1 MDGEQ
6 REANRS
12 GQIRTEKGHAGT
24 NMATVKT
31 LLWLGLSLS
40 AFGITTADVNSV
52 PRAQDVHWVSL
63 DFTTHLRWSVTSSDY
78 TYTVRFSREDADWEE
93 SPNCIQISAS
103 ECDLT
108 QSLKASDRAYF
119 ADVQTEIMD
128 MDYELPHTQSSRFNP
143 YRESNISAV
152 SFTVAPLDDRRVIVN
167 ITDPLTSIYDRG
179 KQLSIRDIFKKD
191 LNYKI
196 RYYKSG
202 STGKRD
208 EISNSSMKVIPGLD
222 KGESY
227 CFMVATFIRSRPKA
241 TQQGSWSMQQCTESS
256 QDNLQ
261 DLSVG
266 AWVGVGFIML
276 TVLIVIVTV
285 TVLCCRQRNKT
296 LQTSQSSAPV

>member
-1 MDGEQ
+1 
-6 REANRS
+6 
-12 GQIRTEKGHAGT
+12 
-24 NMATVKT
+24 MATVKT

-63 DFTTHLRWSVTSSDY
+63 DFTTHLRWSVTPSDY
-78 TYTVRFSREDADWEE
+78 TYTVRFSGGEADWEE

-108 QSLKASDRAYF
+108 QSLKASNRAYS
-119 ADVQTEIMD
+119 ADVLTEITD
-128 MDYELPHTQSSRFNP
+128 TDYELPHTYSSKFNP

-152 SFTVAPLDDRRVIVN
+152 GFTVEPLDDRRVIVN

-196 RYYKSG
+196 SYYKSG

-208 EISNSSMKVIPGLD
+208 VMSNSSTKEIPGLD

-227 CFMVATFIRSRPKA
+227 CFMVAAFIISRPKA
-241 TQQGSWSMQQCTESS
+241 TQHGSWSVQKCTERAP
-256 QDNLQ
+256 NILQ
-261 DLSVG
+261 ELSVG
-266 AWVGVGFIML
+266 AWVGAGFIML
-276 TVLIVIVTV
+276 TVLIIIVTV

-296 LQTSQSSAPV
+296 LQTYQSSAPV

>member
-1 MDGEQ
+1 
-6 REANRS
+6 
-12 GQIRTEKGHAGT
+12 
-24 NMATVKT
+24 MATVKT

-40 AFGITTADVNSV
+40 AFGLTTADVISA
-52 PRAQDVHWVSL
+52 PRAQHVHWVSL

-78 TYTVRFSREDADWEE
+78 TYTVKFSGDDADWEE

-108 QSLKASDRAYF
+108 QSLKASDRVYS
-119 ADVQTEIMD
+119 ADVLTEIPD
-128 MDYELPHTQSSRFNP
+128 MDDELPHTQSSRFNP

-152 SFTVAPLDDRRVIVN
+152 SFTVEPLDDRRVIVN
-167 ITDPLTSIYDRG
+167 ITDPLTSIYNRG

-222 KGESY
+222 EGESY
-227 CFMVATFIRSRPKA
+227 CFMVAAFIRSRPKA
-241 TQQGSWSMQQCTESS
+241 TQQGSWSLQQCTEGS
-256 QDNLQ
+256 QDQ
-261 DLSVG
+261 GLSVG

>member
-1 MDGEQ
+1 
-6 REANRS
+6 
-12 GQIRTEKGHAGT
+12 
-24 NMATVKT
+24 MATVKT
-31 LLWLGLSLS
+31 LLWLGLFLS

-52 PRAQDVHWVSL
+52 PRAQNVHWVSL

-78 TYTVRFSREDADWEE
+78 TYTVRFSGEGANWEE

-108 QSLKASDRAYF
+108 QSLKASDRAYS
-119 ADVQTEIMD
+119 ADVLTEITD
-128 MDYELPHTQSSRFNP
+128 MDYELPHTYSSKFNP

-152 SFTVAPLDDRRVIVN
+152 GFTVEPLDHRRVIVN
-167 ITDPLTSIYDRG
+167 ITDPLTSIYDRQ

-196 RYYKSG
+196 SYYKSG

-208 EISNSSMKVIPGLD
+208 VISNSSMTQIQGLD
-222 KGESY
+222 EGESY
-227 CFMVATFIRSRPKA
+227 CFMVAAFIISRPKA
-241 TQQGSWSMQQCTESS
+241 TQQGSWSMQQCTERASGIP
-256 QDNLQ
+256 LG
-261 DLSVG
+261 LIVV
-266 AWVGVGFIML
+266 AGFIML

>member
-1 MDGEQ
+1 MFTFF
-6 REANRS
+6 
-12 GQIRTEKGHAGT
+12 IYFLYCKH
-24 NMATVKT
+24 
-31 LLWLGLSLS
+31 LHY
-40 AFGITTADVNSV
+40 VNSV
-52 PRAQDVHWVSL
+52 PRAQNVHWVSL

-78 TYTVRFSREDADWEE
+78 TYTVRFSGEGADWEE

-108 QSLKASDRAYF
+108 QSLKASDRAYS
-119 ADVQTEIMD
+119 ADVLTEIMD
-128 MDYELPHTQSSRFNP
+128 MDYELPHTYSSKFNP

-152 SFTVAPLDDRRVIVN
+152 GFTVEPLDRRVIVN

-196 RYYKSG
+196 SYYKSG

-208 EISNSSMKVIPGLD
+208 VISNSSMTQIQGLD

-227 CFMVATFIRSRPKA
+227 CFMVAAFIISRPKA
-241 TQQGSWSMQQCTESS
+241 TQQGSWSMQQCTKR
-256 QDNLQ
+256 DW
-261 DLSVG
+261 SVV
-266 AWVGVGFIML
+266 AWVVAGFIML

>member
-1 MDGEQ
+1 
-6 REANRS
+6 
-12 GQIRTEKGHAGT
+12 
-24 NMATVKT
+24 MATVKT
-31 LLWLGLSLS
+31 LLWLGLFLS
-40 AFGITTADVNSV
+40 AFGMTTADVNSV
-52 PRAQDVHWVSL
+52 PRAQNVHWVSL

-78 TYTVRFSREDADWEE
+78 TYTVRFSGEGANWEE

-108 QSLKASDRAYF
+108 QSLKASDRAYS
-119 ADVQTEIMD
+119 ADVLTEITD
-128 MDYELPHTQSSRFNP
+128 MDYELPHTYSSKFNP

-152 SFTVAPLDDRRVIVN
+152 GFTVEPLDDRRVIVN
-167 ITDPLTSIYDRG
+167 ITDPLTSIYDRR

-196 RYYKSG
+196 SYYKSG

-208 EISNSSMKVIPGLD
+208 VISNSSMTQIQGLD
-222 KGESY
+222 EGESY
-227 CFMVATFIRSRPKA
+227 CFMVAAFIISRPKA
-241 TQQGSWSMQQCTESS
+241 TQQGSWSMQQCTKRG
-256 QDNLQ
+256 
-261 DLSVG
+261 LSVRE
-266 AWVGVGFIML
+266 WVVAGFIML

>member
-1 MDGEQ
+1 
-6 REANRS
+6 
-12 GQIRTEKGHAGT
+12 
-24 NMATVKT
+24 MATVKT

-261 DLSVG
+261 GVTPSIFQLLQFWQPEDSFLDLSVG